1 MRALFVLM
9 LLATPAAAQSFG
21 NNGYVFS
28 ADMGLGVK
36 YGPDYMGSDDDEAS
50 AWIILRNGSL
60 TRQKTDGRE
69 TTDGVSVVPS
79 FNLIGSRD
87 AGDNDALR
95 GMDDISRAG
104 EVGFLVSYDQGPTRG
119 YMALR
124 KGFGGHKGL
133 VGEFGARYQYAATD
147 RLTISPRA
155 EALFGA
161 DDFTETY
168 FGVTADEAVTSG
180 YDAYAPGG
188 GFYAASVGLE
198 ARYAVT
204 DTIAV
209 LGEVKYTRLLGDA
222 ADSPIVQDKDQSSI
236 RLGVVRRFS
245 FGF

>member
-1 MRALFVLM
+1 MRALLVLM
-9 LLATPAAAQSFG
+9 LLAAPAGAQTFG
-21 NNGYVFS
+21 NNGYVLS
-28 ADMGLGVK
+28 GDLGLGVK
-36 YGPDYMGSDDDEAS
+36 YGPEYMGSDDQDAS
-50 AWIILRNGSL
+50 VWIILRNGSL
-60 TRQKTDGRE
+60 TRQKADGRE
-69 TTDGVSVVPS
+69 TTDGLSIVPS

-87 AGDNDALR
+87 ANDHDALR

-104 EVGFLVSYDQGPTRG
+104 EIGFQVAYDQGPARG
-119 YMALR
+119 YIALR

-147 RLTISPRA
+147 RLTITPRA
-155 EALFGA
+155 EAQFGS

-168 FGVTADEAVTSG
+168 FGVTADESITSG

-188 GFYAASVGLE
+188 GIYSAAIGVE

-204 DTIAV
+204 DTMAV
-209 LGEVKYTRLLGDA
+209 LGEFRYTRLLGDA
-222 ADSPIVQDKDQSSI
+222 ADSPIVQDKDQPSV